1 MAMAIFASVT
11 VSIADDKS
19 GIFKNKFLDN
29 SVAVF
34 TSEGSTSE
42 YLGANVTSS
51 KVSASFI
58 GNHNHLY
65 MIH

>member
-19 GIFKNKFLDN
+19 GIFKNKLLDN

-42 YLGANVTSS
+42 YLGVNVTSS

-58 GNHNHLY
+58 EIIIIY
-65 MIH
+65 I